1 MSSDIR
7 LPSHGILGR
16 ALPHTQFEHRAK
28 LAHTLVVWQ
37 NFHVTFFGC
46 IELKWVPLLEF
57 TLIELVSHV
66 LDVFNSL
73 CSQMPCLAHTMHTC
87 FLYSFQVYIIN
98 CLNLVWKIPYIGPLV
113 PLHIVTH
120 NKLISSTLSLKL
132 KVEVWWCLEFG
143 TKTCEDPSKMHWM
156 IHESV
161 HESLHWMDRG
171 SNPIWNEYVSELA
184 NFVYKWTQKEIW
196 SNLRD
201 VRAIWK
207 NRPKNQNV
215 CKKRLWIGIVEKT
228 KVNLRQLVKVRVN
241 DQGKESQWSI
251 VVKGSV

>member
-1 MSSDIR
+1 MFYSSFCFLNR
-7 LPSHGILGR
+7 KSHFRVLSCIISCIQYYCDF
-16 ALPHTQFEHRAK
+16 ALIIS
-28 LAHTLVVWQ
+28 VVM
-37 NFHVTFFGC
+37 H
-46 IELKWVPLLEF
+46 I
-57 TLIELVSHV
+57 SHK
-66 LDVFNSL
+66 NEQGSY
-73 CSQMPCLAHTMHTC
+73 

-98 CLNLVWKIPYIGPLV
+98 CLNLVWEIPCIGPLV
-113 PLHIVTH
+113 PLHMVTH

-156 IHESV
+156 INESV